1 MLTSGSAVSPSR
13 PPVRRR
19 RMHRRPRQAALRQ
32 PICVNMRDRPHHVPL
47 HLELPAD
54 DVESLRA
61 FAIAHGLTLAEW
73 VSRWAQSLKAANGS
87 KLSAIHPEVIAIT
100 GLVPREWTE
109 VETDYQRH
117 LLAKHSIPM
126 LVPQAPISQ
135 SFDSR

>member
-1 MLTSGSAVSPSR
+1 
-13 PPVRRR
+13 
-19 RMHRRPRQAALRQ
+19 MHRRPRQASIRQ
-32 PICVNMRDRPHHVPL
+32 AFCVNMWDRTHHVPL

-126 LVPQAPISQ
+126 LAPQAPISQ